1 MRACRPW
8 TSTRRRRTSPILTP
22 TLNSF
27 ADTEYPEAAKAVPSA
42 YACLAM
48 EDEVVA
54 AAEEEAAADVPAVAE
69 EVMAIEELAATVGV
83 QGVQRGLCS

>member
-1 MRACRPW
+1 M
-8 TSTRRRRTSPILTP
+8 
-22 TLNSF
+22 
-27 ADTEYPEAAKAVPSA
+27 
-42 YACLAM
+42 
-48 EDEVVA
+48 VA